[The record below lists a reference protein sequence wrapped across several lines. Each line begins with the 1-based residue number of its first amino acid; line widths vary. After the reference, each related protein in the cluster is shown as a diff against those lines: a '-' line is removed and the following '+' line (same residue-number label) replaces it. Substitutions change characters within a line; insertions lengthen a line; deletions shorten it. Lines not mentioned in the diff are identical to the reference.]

1 VEQQAV
7 EVPGQTLDFQGI
19 GYPLAGQR
27 DPVTG
32 SGGRQTQAHG
42 LAAGVTDLADKVRD
56 LIGEVRGLEKG
67 NADARYVQDRLPIPD
82 ACGLIPKPET

>member
-42 LAAGVTDLADKVRD
+42 LTAGVTD